1 MAKDELRIFTPI
13 GMLGYGFSEA
23 IFWSTMA
30 EGVDAVIL
38 DAGSTDSGPSKLALG
53 KSTGTRKAYE
63 QDLRTLVAGCHV
75 YRKPLLIGRSL
86 FTVGVSFLF
95 FSFLSFFF
103 FSFRGYKKVI
113 SMLGGNLDSDR
124 SNLVIDSRQARYIF
138 LFS

>member
-86 FTVGVSFLF
+86 FTVGISLSYSFN
-95 FSFLSFFF
+95 
-103 FSFRGYKKVI
+103 Y
-113 SMLGGNLDSDR
+113 
-124 SNLVIDSRQARYIF
+124 SNV
-138 LFS
+138 

>member
-95 FSFLSFFF
+95 FSFL
-103 FSFRGYKKVI
+103 
-113 SMLGGNLDSDR
+113 
-124 SNLVIDSRQARYIF
+124 F
-138 LFS
+138 LFF

>member
-95 FSFLSFFF
+95 FSFLFFLFFF
-103 FSFRGYKKVI
+103 DCLLSLNMV
-113 SMLGGNLDSDR
+113 
-124 SNLVIDSRQARYIF
+124 SRRRYIQVQRAEMAP
-138 LFS
+138 LGASTCSST